1 MPGGGPR
8 HCAASSSCPPPRSRH
23 FADPVSWQARLLIVG
38 GECDTGINDS
48 EDAGGATPCASRCLA
63 SRTEEGLARLCL
75 AVSMGRAALLAE
87 RNEDVSH
94 FDPHPSRNYSR
105 TPGSRCELWPS
116 NSFPELESSAVLR
129 LANRQTRPPGLRATA
144 CGLCISG
151 VSPERGSGKFQDHA
165 SREGSVES
173 RVFAS
178 MSLRRSSRSA
188 IAKSSLD

>member
-8 HCAASSSCPPPRSRH
+8 PCAASSSRRPPRSRH
-23 FADPVSWQARLLIVG
+23 FADPVSWQARLLFVG
-38 GECDTGINDS
+38 GKRDTGINNS
-48 EDAGGATPCASRCLA
+48 EDAGGATPCASRCLS
-63 SRTEEGLARLCL
+63 SRTEEGLARLFL
-75 AVSMGRAALLAE
+75 AVSMRRAARLAE

-94 FDPHPSRNYSR
+94 FDPLQSRKNSR
-105 TPGSRCELWPS
+105 TPESRCKLWPS

-129 LANRQTRPPGLRATA
+129 VANRQTRPPGLRATA
-144 CGLCISG
+144 CGLCVSG
-151 VSPERGSGKFQDHA
+151 VSPERGSGKLQDHA